1 MTWRTVARQD
11 SAVTVGT
18 RSAKLLLAAVGLV
31 VLLMGYVF
39 PILTGGPVSTAR
51 FPSFVSEALV
61 ILVPF
66 VGMLLSYN
74 AVAGQRE
81 SGAIRLA
88 LSLPQSR
95 WDVVLGTALSRVAL
109 VTAAL
114 VSSLLLAGVLVVY
127 PFGELVVAPFV
138 GFLALA
144 VLFGAVWVGLGVAV
158 SIAVTTKRRALVAG
172 FSLVFLSVVFWDTA
186 VEALTLGLDR
196 AGLISGELP
205 GPVRFLVG
213 LEPSR
218 VFDRA
223 TTGLVTPDASVGGPW
238 YLNEWVALGLLVLW
252 VVGPLGAAYYRF
264 AGSDLS

>member
-11 SAVTVGT
+11 GAVTVEA
-18 RSAKLLLAAVGLV
+18 RSVKLLLGTVALV
-31 VLLMGYVF
+31 VLLLGYVF
-39 PILTGGPVSTAR
+39 PVVADGPVSTAV
-51 FPSFVSEALV
+51 FPAFASEALV
-61 ILVPF
+61 TLVPF

-95 WDVVLGTALSRVAL
+95 RDVVLGTALSRVAL

-114 VSSLLLAGVLVVY
+114 VGSLLVAGALVVY
-127 PFGELVVAPFV
+127 PFGELVVVPFV

-144 VLFGAVWVGLGVAV
+144 ALFGAVWVGLGVAV
-158 SIAVTTKRRALVAG
+158 SIAVATKRRALVAG
-172 FSLVFLSVVFWDTA
+172 FGLVFLFVVWDAA
-186 VEALTLGLDR
+186 VDALALGLNR
-196 AGLISGELP
+196 AGLISGGLP
-205 GPVRFLVG
+205 GPLRFLVG

-218 VFDRA
+218 VFGRA

-252 VVGPLGAAYYRF
+252 VVGPLGGAYYRF
-264 AGSDLS
+264 VGSDLS